1 MWDDLLM
8 MAGDVLLALIPDPSK
23 ADDFFIADVLETRQE
38 SRFPGRKCYA
48 AFLRPLT
55 HQPAAWYDCR
65 KKHLQ
70 LLAPGQ
76 RVFVAIRK
84 NKIVRVSEL
93 RQSDKRVANKSEKE
107 IES

>member
-8 MAGDVLLALIPDPSK
+8 TAGDVLLALIPDPSK

-65 KKHLQ
+65 KNICSFWHQDSVFLWQSARIRLSACLNCVNQIKELQ
-70 LLAPGQ
+70 INP
-76 RVFVAIRK
+76 
-84 NKIVRVSEL
+84 
-93 RQSDKRVANKSEKE
+93 KRR
-107 IES
+107 

>member
-8 MAGDVLLALIPDPSK
+8 TAGDVLLALIPDPSK

-55 HQPAAWYDCR
+55 HQPAAWY
-65 KKHLQ
+65 
-70 LLAPGQ
+70 
-76 RVFVAIRK
+76 VAIRK

-93 RQSDKRVANKSEKE
+93 RQSDKRVANKPKKE